1 MVTSINVPTASSHTV
16 LSNVVNK
23 ADGATNVEN
32 PVSVEDIS
40 TTNNQLDDLSTS
52 SAEECDRAPDA
63 TKAGSNPAIVMGG
76 DLMIPDDIWRSRLQ
90 DKGCKR
96 DNLPKK
102 TYKRSTIMALGTKED
117 PMYYY
122 DLTSI
127 AIDMTEKMY
136 VENTMGRDGVR
147 SQRIRLM

>member
-32 PVSVEDIS
+32 PVLLEDIS

-63 TKAGSNPAIVMGG
+63 TKAGSN
-76 DLMIPDDIWRSRLQ
+76 LM
-90 DKGCKR
+90 
-96 DNLPKK
+96 
-102 TYKRSTIMALGTKED
+102 
-117 PMYYY
+117 
-122 DLTSI
+122 
-127 AIDMTEKMY
+127 
-136 VENTMGRDGVR
+136 
-147 SQRIRLM
+147 